1 MIDLARLRRLCEAAT
16 PGPWR
21 AEHHTVVDGHEDESG
36 DWSIISETKL
46 YTPDAV
52 DRAGGQTEPTP
63 LQVAHIYVK
72 HIASEGWPGL
82 VADAEFIAALNPAV
96 VVALLDRI
104 EGAERIIE
112 IAKEFRDKGTK
123 LTSCDRGPCQQV
135 VECDDRSDPQARLYD
150 ALAAMEKRGG
160 AAEKMGTK
168 E

>member
-1 MIDLARLRRLCEAAT
+1 MIDLARLRRLCEAAL

-21 AEHHTVVDGHEDESG
+21 WTDFHHLDRRDNPNGITIGG
-36 DWSIISETKL
+36 ISES
-46 YTPDAV
+46 
-52 DRAGGQTEPTP
+52 DRAYLEAFDPSTV
-63 LQVAHIYVK
+63 L
-72 HIASEGWPGL
+72 
-82 VADAEFIAALNPAV
+82 
-96 VVALLDRI
+96 ALLDRI

>member
-82 VADAEFIAALNPAV
+82 VADAEFIAALNPVV

-104 EGAERIIE
+104 EGAEAENRVLRE
-112 IAKEFRDKGTK
+112 
-123 LTSCDRGPCQQV
+123 
-135 VECDDRSDPQARLYD
+135 RL
-150 ALAAMEKRGG
+150 AVLEKRLEIVTANARTYHY
-160 AAEKMGTK
+160 AAYGDEMPDVEAGTK